1 MGGKGGCARGGDRRA
16 GVMGI
21 THPAAGAVSIIAVS
35 DRTMIE
41 LGFRAVY
48 LPVFATWRGA
58 VNRVCGG
65 AQQLKLEAAVS
76 YGLVVTKDG

>member
-1 MGGKGGCARGGDRRA
+1 
-16 GVMGI
+16 
-21 THPAAGAVSIIAVS
+21 
-35 DRTMIE
+35 MIE

-48 LPVFATWRGA
+48 LPVFAMAA
-58 VNRVCGG
+58 VNRVRGG